1 VAFVRLAALLAAV
14 VAGIAVAVWQTSVAM
29 EAIFVFRN
37 NEPATSWLAVGLGPL
52 LTLLGCILALF
63 HRLAG
68 SITVI
73 AGGLL
78 SAIAFL
84 IGERGVTEYLPAYL
98 LKFTVPILIVGAVL
112 FLLSRWRT
120 LKGPGHA
127 T

>member
-1 VAFVRLAALLAAV
+1 MRFTALLAAV
-14 VAGIAVAVWQTSVAM
+14 AAGIAVAAWQTSVAM

-37 NEPATSWLAVGLGPL
+37 NEPVTSWLAVGLGPL

-68 SITVI
+68 GITVI

-84 IGERGVTEYLPAYL
+84 IGEGGVTEYLPPYL
-98 LKFTVPILIVGAVL
+98 LKFTAPILIVGAVL
-112 FLLSRWRT
+112 LLLSRWRT
-120 LKGPGHA
+120 VKGSGHA